1 MAERRKAA
9 HECLDKDAAP
19 KTEVI
24 NKQLTSKTPVSLLG
38 WLFCSPYLAFSLVF
52 FLIPLMWAFWLSTM
66 DWNLMSD
73 DKKFVGTGNFVNLF
87 LDNKVQ
93 AAFVNSYRYLL
104 PIVILCFAFGLAI
117 ALLVSNLPE
126 RIKGFVAVLFFIP
139 YLTSGVATSVVVKYL
154 LAYNSVFSV
163 FLRERFG
170 VDVNWLQDKRT
181 AFAIMVILVVW
192 KMSGYYALFIL
203 SAIEGISEDVKEA
216 CALDGSIG
224 FHRLI
229 HVTLPM
235 ITPTLTTVIVLA
247 TGLAFGIYTEPYLLT
262 GGGPNLATTTWQ
274 LEIYN
279 ASFTR
284 YQSGYAAAMAIV
296 NAVQIFVTL
305 RVINVVMDRFNKK
318 FGW

>member
-1 MAERRKAA
+1 MKDFRK
-9 HECLDKDAAP
+9 
-19 KTEVI
+19 
-24 NKQLTSKTPVSLLG
+24 KQSHGKKQESILG
-38 WLFCSPYLAFSLVF
+38 WIFCSPYLAFSLVF

-73 DKKFVGTGNFVNLF
+73 DKKFVGLDNFISLF
-87 LDNKVQ
+87 QDNKVQ

-104 PIVILCFAFGLAI
+104 PIVLLCFTFGLII

-126 RIKGFVAVLFFIP
+126 KIKGIVAVLFFIP

-163 FLRERFG
+163 FLRENFG
-170 VDVNWLQDKRT
+170 IDVNWLQDKKT

-203 SAIEGISEDVKEA
+203 SAIEGISEDVNEA
-216 CALDGSIG
+216 CALDGSYGIHKL
-224 FHRLI
+224 F

-235 ITPTLTTVIVLA
+235 ILPTLTTVIVLA

-296 NAVQIFVTL
+296 NAIQIFVTL
-305 RVINVVMDRFNKK
+305 RIINVVMDRFNKK

>member
-1 MAERRKAA
+1 MKA
-9 HECLDKDAAP
+9 P
-19 KTEVI
+19 NI
-24 NKQLTSKTPVSLLG
+24 KQSPGKKQESILG
-38 WLFCSPYLAFSLVF
+38 WIFCSPYLAFSLVF

-73 DKKFVGTGNFVNLF
+73 NKKFVGLSNFINLF
-87 LDNKVQ
+87 KDNKVQ
-93 AAFVNSYRYLL
+93 AAFINSYRYLL
-104 PIVILCFAFGLAI
+104 PIVILCFAFGLVI
-117 ALLVSNLPE
+117 ALMVSCLPE
-126 RIKGFVAVLFFIP
+126 KIKGIVAVLFFVP

-163 FLRERFG
+163 FLRENFG
-170 VDVNWLQDKRT
+170 IDVNWLQDKKA
-181 AFAIMVILVVW
+181 AFIIMVILVVW

-203 SAIEGISEDVKEA
+203 SAIEGISEDVNEA
-216 CALDGSIG
+216 CALDGSHG
-224 FHRLI
+224 LHKLF

-284 YQSGYAAAMAIV
+284 YQSGYAAAMAIL
-296 NAVQIFVTL
+296 NAIQIFVTL
-305 RVINVVMDRFNKK
+305 RIINVIMDRFNKK

>member
-1 MAERRKAA
+1 MK
-9 HECLDKDAAP
+9 
-19 KTEVI
+19 EVI
-24 NKQLTSKTPVSLLG
+24 KKQTTGKKQESILG

-262 GGGPNLATTTWQ
+262 GGGPGLATTTWQ

>member
-1 MAERRKAA
+1 MK
-9 HECLDKDAAP
+9 
-19 KTEVI
+19 EVI
-24 NKQLTSKTPVSLLG
+24 KKQTTGKKQESILG

-203 SAIEGISEDVKEA
+203 SAIEGISEAVKEA

-262 GGGPNLATTTWQ
+262 GGGPGLATTTWQ

-296 NAVQIFVTL
+296 NAIQIFVTL

>member
-1 MAERRKAA
+1 MKG
-9 HECLDKDAAP
+9 
-19 KTEVI
+19 VI
-24 NKQLTSKTPVSLLG
+24 KKQTTGKKQESILG

-73 DKKFVGTGNFVNLF
+73 DKKFVGAGNFVNLF

-170 VDVNWLQDKRT
+170 VDVNWLQDKRS

-216 CALDGSIG
+216 CALDGSTG

-296 NAVQIFVTL
+296 NADQIFVTL

>member
-1 MAERRKAA
+1 MK
-9 HECLDKDAAP
+9 
-19 KTEVI
+19 EVI
-24 NKQLTSKTPVSLLG
+24 KKQTTGKKQESILG

-73 DKKFVGTGNFVNLF
+73 DKKFVGTGNFINLF

-262 GGGPNLATTTWQ
+262 GGGPGLATTTWQ

-296 NAVQIFVTL
+296 NAIQIFVTL

>member
-1 MAERRKAA
+1 MKG
-9 HECLDKDAAP
+9 
-19 KTEVI
+19 VI
-24 NKQLTSKTPVSLLG
+24 KKQTTGKKQESILG

-163 FLRERFG
+163 FLREKFG

>member
-1 MAERRKAA
+1 MK
-9 HECLDKDAAP
+9 
-19 KTEVI
+19 EVI
-24 NKQLTSKTPVSLLG
+24 KKQTTGKKQESILG

-139 YLTSGVATSVVVKYL
+139 YLTSGVSTSVVVKYL

-262 GGGPNLATTTWQ
+262 GGGPGLATTTWQ

-296 NAVQIFVTL
+296 NAIQIFVTL

>member
-1 MAERRKAA
+1 MIRKGRCP
-9 HECLDKDAAP
+9 HEGSNK
-19 KTEVI
+19 KTD
-24 NKQLTSKTPVSLLG
+24 NWKKQESILG

-73 DKKFVGTGNFVNLF
+73 DKKFVGTGNFINLF

-262 GGGPNLATTTWQ
+262 GGAPAWQPQPGSWKSIMPRLPDTSPVMRRQWQ
-274 LEIYN
+274 L
-279 ASFTR
+279 S
-284 YQSGYAAAMAIV
+284 M
-296 NAVQIFVTL
+296 
-305 RVINVVMDRFNKK
+305 RFR
-318 FGW
+318 FL